1 MRRGADDGGAGRRA
15 VVDLRAWRRAIA
27 AAALVVMASGSPLRA
42 QDDAPLRLDVGRFTA
57 VYYPADDRLV
67 RSLLADAARTDSFPW
82 LPRPRQRV
90 LLAIAPDATRFRAW
104 IGPSAPEWGAAI
116 AFPESRRIVM
126 QGRGA
131 GSDAGDPTEVLRHE
145 LAHLALHE
153 RLGDRP
159 PRWFD
164 EGYASVAA
172 REWRRDDVLAANV
185 ALALRGPPSLD
196 QLEASFS
203 GGAVAAQSAYALSY
217 RAVSELASLD
227 QARGLSLLFE
237 YWTTS
242 PSLDVAVRRAFGIT
256 LTGFE
261 REFQSRTQRR
271 YGGLALFAD
280 LTLLLLVLSVLL
292 LPFFVARRLRDRRRL
307 RALLAADAAAEQA
320 EQASALAW
328 LLDDVTGAGAIGD
341 PSTAPPPTPA
351 EGTTPRA
358 ARSRPDGVSDDGTV
372 A

>member
-1 MRRGADDGGAGRRA
+1 VRRSAPDGGAGGRA
-15 VVDLRAWRRAIA
+15 VAALRARLRRSLGL
-27 AAALVVMASGSPLRA
+27 AALLLAGAVPSHA

-57 VYYPADDRLV
+57 VYYPRDDLLA
-67 RSLLADAARTDSFPW
+67 RSLLAGAARTDTFPW

-90 LLAIAPDATRFRAW
+90 LLAIAPDAAHFRAW
-104 IGPSAPEWGAAI
+104 AGTGAPEWGAAL
-116 AFPESRRIVM
+116 AFPESRRIIM
-126 QGRGA
+126 QGRTA
-131 GSDAGDPTEVLRHE
+131 GSDAGDPQEVLRHE

-196 QLEASFS
+196 QLEESFS

-217 RAVSELASLD
+217 RAVTELASLD
-227 QARGLSLLFE
+227 PERGLTLFFD
-237 YWTTS
+237 YWTKS
-242 PSLDVAVRRAFGIT
+242 PSLDVAVRRAFGMT

-261 REFQSRTQRR
+261 TEFQTRTRRR

-280 LTLLLLVLSVLL
+280 LSLLLLVLSVLM
-292 LPFFVARRLRDRRRL
+292 LPFFIARRLRDRRRL
-307 RALLAADAAAEQA
+307 KALLAADAAAEQA
-320 EQASALAW
+320 EQASALAA
-328 LLDDVTGAGAIGD
+328 LLREVRDPGVEPTGD
-341 PSTAPPPTPA
+341 PGMPASATPPERLP
-351 EGTTPRA
+351 
-358 ARSRPDGVSDDGTV
+358 RSRSDGVTDDGTV